1 MTSIE
6 FGETGMLIER
16 SDDATDAGVSPA
28 ERYERG
34 LALKK
39 AGQHK
44 AAIAQ
49 LEMAVADPTLALKA
63 YAQIGLCSK
72 MIGRLEDAVAAFRHA
87 LSAPGGS
94 PKETVQILYVL
105 GRTLESLGRVGET
118 LEAYRWI
125 RREEPD
131 YRDVVDRIERL
142 SARRPATTGKKRSQ
156 EALQGTGNFLRS
168 WNDLFGISK

>member
-1 MTSIE
+1 MKLGVKGMPVERLGQAT
-6 FGETGMLIER
+6 ETG
-16 SDDATDAGVSPA
+16 VSLA

-34 LALKK
+34 LALKM

-49 LEMAVADPTLALKA
+49 FEMAVADPGLALKA

-72 MIGRLEDAVAAFRHA
+72 TIGRLDDAVMAFRNA

-105 GRTLESLGRVGET
+105 GRTLESLGRVGES

-131 YRDVVDRIERL
+131 YRDVTERIERL
-142 SARRPATTGKKRSQ
+142 STRRPATAGKKNSPEELHR
-156 EALQGTGNFLRS
+156 TGSFLKS
-168 WNDLFGISK
+168 LNDLFGTSK

>member
-1 MTSIE
+1 MP
-6 FGETGMLIER
+6 IER
-16 SDDATDAGVSPA
+16 SGHATEPGVSPA

-39 AGQHK
+39 AGQHR

-49 LEMAVADPTLALKA
+49 FEMAVADPTLALKA
-63 YAQIGLCSK
+63 YAQIGLCAK
-72 MIGRLEDAVAAFRHA
+72 MIGRLEDAVAAFRQA

-105 GRTLESLGRVGET
+105 GRTLESLGRMGET

-131 YRDVVDRIERL
+131 YRDVTDRIERL
-142 SARRPATTGKKRSQ
+142 SAHRPATTGKKHSS
-156 EALQGTGNFLRS
+156 EALPGAGNFLKS
-168 WNDLFGISK
+168 FQNLFGTSK